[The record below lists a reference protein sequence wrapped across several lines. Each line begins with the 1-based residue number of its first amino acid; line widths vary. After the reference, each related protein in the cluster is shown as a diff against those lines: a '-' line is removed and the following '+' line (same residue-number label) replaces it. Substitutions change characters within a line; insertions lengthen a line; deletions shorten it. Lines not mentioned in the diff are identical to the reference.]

1 MTERAA
7 HRHQRGAKQGAPSC
21 IIFPFIS
28 SPDPC
33 HRNFFNDDEQHD
45 NQLIDGGI
53 SFHFHWLPTWFSL
66 QLYCG
71 EPATLRSSCSS
82 WLNSIPPHVP
92 CVPPHVPCAP
102 PHVPCAPPHVSCAP
116 HFPCPPPPAPP
127 HGPRTPLLATRAPPG
142 KSLSKV

>member
-7 HRHQRGAKQGAPSC
+7 HRYQRGAKQGALSC

-28 SPDPC
+28 LPDLC

-45 NQLIDGGI
+45 NRLIDGGI
-53 SFHFHWLPTWFSL
+53 SVHFHWLPTWFSL

-82 WLNSIPPHVP
+82 WLDSAPPHVPCVPPHVPCVPPHIP

-102 PHVPCAPPHVSCAP
+102 PHVPC
-116 HFPCPPPPAPP
+116 
-127 HGPRTPLLATRAPPG
+127 
-142 KSLSKV
+142 